1 MMEILK
7 KNIEELITA
16 KLGDMNLF
24 LVDVVI
30 GANYKIQVFADG
42 IPSITI
48 KQCTELSRFLE
59 SYLDEEASVPE
70 KYTLEVSSPGMTN
83 PLRVNQQYKKRIG
96 STLKITLNNGDQ
108 VAMILKDVDN
118 DTLFGLRTK
127 IEEKKTKKPIKKIN
141 EEDLESISID
151 LSDIKQALLHFN
163 F

>member
-7 KNIEELITA
+7 KNIEELITP
-16 KLGDMNLF
+16 KLDEMNLF

-30 GANYKIQVFADG
+30 GANFKIQVFADG

-48 KQCTELSRFLE
+48 KQCTELSRFVE

-108 VAMILKDVDN
+108 VAMILKEVDN

>member
-7 KNIEELITA
+7 KNIEELITP
-16 KLGDMNLF
+16 KLDEMNLF

-30 GANYKIQVFADG
+30 GANFKIQVFADG

-108 VAMILKDVDN
+108 VAMILKEVNN

>member
-7 KNIEELITA
+7 KNIEELITP
-16 KLGDMNLF
+16 KLDEMNLF

-30 GANYKIQVFADG
+30 GANFKIQVFADG

-108 VAMILKDVDN
+108 VAMILKEVYN

>member
-7 KNIEELITA
+7 KNIEELITP
-16 KLGDMNLF
+16 KLDEMNLF

-30 GANYKIQVFADG
+30 GANFKIQVFADG

-108 VAMILKDVDN
+108 VAMILKEVNN
-118 DTLFGLRTK
+118 DTIFGLRTK

>member
-7 KNIEELITA
+7 KNIEELITP
-16 KLGDMNLF
+16 KLDEMNLF

-30 GANYKIQVFADG
+30 GANFKIQVFADG

-48 KQCTELSRFLE
+48 KQCTELSRFVE

-108 VAMILKDVDN
+108 VAMILKEVNN

>member
-1 MMEILK
+1 MEILK
-7 KNIEELITA
+7 KNIEELITP
-16 KLGDMNLF
+16 KLEEMNLF

-108 VAMILKDVDN
+108 VAMILKEVNN

>member
-7 KNIEELITA
+7 KNIEELITP
-16 KLGDMNLF
+16 KLDEMNLF

-30 GANYKIQVFADG
+30 GANFKIQVFADG

-59 SYLDEEASVPE
+59 SYLDEEASIPE

-108 VAMILKDVDN
+108 VAMILKEVDN

>member
-7 KNIEELITA
+7 KNIEELITP
-16 KLGDMNLF
+16 KLDEMNLF

-30 GANYKIQVFADG
+30 GANFKIQVFADG

-108 VAMILKDVDN
+108 VAMILKEVDN

>member
-7 KNIEELITA
+7 KNIEELITP
-16 KLGDMNLF
+16 KLDEMNLF

-30 GANYKIQVFADG
+30 GANFKIQVFADG

-59 SYLDEEASVPE
+59 SYLDVEASVPE
-70 KYTLEVSSPGMTN
+70 KYTLELSSPGITN
-83 PLRVNQQYKKRIG
+83 PLRVNQQYKKRIC

-108 VAMILKDVDN
+108 VAMILKEVDN

>member
-30 GANYKIQVFADG
+30 GANFKIQVFADG

-108 VAMILKDVDN
+108 VAMILKEVDN

>member
-1 MMEILK
+1 MEILK

-108 VAMILKDVDN
+108 VAMILKEVDN